1 MILWLGT
8 RFVFEFE
15 LPMQSTHTHIERPR
29 YIGQTATKTRKV
41 IEKSKGGVL
50 FVDEAY
56 VLFECEKRENFN
68 PFTHFNTRSTRSIRS
83 YIIQSTYS
91 YIA

>member
-56 VLFECEKRENFN
+56 VEREAREF
-68 PFTHFNTRSTRSIRS
+68 
-83 YIIQSTYS
+83 QSFHSLRHT
-91 YIA
+91 